1 MCYLFHNKYFFIP
14 DKKYKLKVNSTNI
27 KYYISLNVNVFP
39 SSVIKVKRLLSNL
52 IFFEFCKIFK
62 YWLSIR
68 MIRLR
73 LQTSRW
79 NHQWRKKSNDSRL
92 TVIF

>member
-62 YWLSIR
+62 YWLSSLIN
-68 MIRLR
+68 L
-73 LQTSRW
+73 SGPA
-79 NHQWRKKSNDSRL
+79 
-92 TVIF
+92 IFVEPIGPTIILSDAIM